1 VKIDSNKMLQ
11 NDDDYEEGDSLIV
24 RKMQED
30 QLKNV
35 NIED

>member
-1 VKIDSNKMLQ
+1 VKIDSNKMLL

-30 QLKNV
+30 Q
-35 NIED
+35 

>member
-1 VKIDSNKMLQ
+1 MKIDSNKMLL

-30 QLKNV
+30 Q
-35 NIED
+35 